1 MEAQAQ
7 VREKRVRSIADV
19 AEKWGAVP
27 VAAMESALREFC
39 EDYGPEKAMRLKADS
54 DLMWEVYDIYLS
66 RLVQQP
72 PVYDH
77 AFMAAKLAAIN
88 IVTGS
93 IR

>member
-1 MEAQAQ
+1 MQAEQ
-7 VREKRVRSIADV
+7 VREKKVRSIADV
-19 AEKWGAVP
+19 AEKWGMVP
-27 VAAMESALREFC
+27 VAAMEMALREFC
-39 EDYGPEKAMRLKADS
+39 YGPAKAMRLKADS

-77 AFMAAKLAAIN
+77 ALMAAKLAAIN

-93 IR
+93 VR